1 MAEDDGRPASSRA
14 EDDGRPA
21 SSRAEHDGHS
31 ASSRAEHDGHSASSR
46 AEHDGHSASSRAEH
60 DGHSASSRAEAK
72 WYDADIE
79 RVVVT
84 EDQIR
89 YKIEQLAKQ
98 IAADYHGV
106 GSVLLVGVL
115 KGAFVFMADFAR
127 ALARHARPA
136 EVEFMAV
143 SSYGQ
148 RATSSGVVRI
158 LKDLDRE
165 IAGRHV
171 LVIEDIVDS
180 GVTLSWLVQYL
191 QGRAAA
197 SGEVVA
203 VLRTPGAVKVAV
215 AVGCV
220 GCDIPSEFVVGYGL
234 DFAGRY
240 RELPYIGVLR
250 PAVCSRV

>member
-1 MAEDDGRPASSRA
+1 MAGTDGRS
-14 EDDGRPA
+14 EGN
-21 SSRAEHDGHS
+21 
-31 ASSRAEHDGHSASSR
+31 
-46 AEHDGHSASSRAEH
+46 
-60 DGHSASSRAEAK
+60 

-89 YKIEQLAKQ
+89 DKIEQLAKQ
-98 IAADYHGV
+98 IATDYHGV

-127 ALARHARPA
+127 ALSRHARPA

-158 LKDLDRE
+158 LKDLDRD

-171 LVIEDIVDS
+171 IVVEDIVDS
-180 GVTLSWLVQYL
+180 GLTLSWLLKYL
-191 QGRAAA
+191 ESRSAA
-197 SGEVVA
+197 SVEVVA
-203 VLRTPGAVKVAV
+203 LLRKPDAIKVQV
-215 AVGCV
+215 PVRYVGF
-220 GCDIPSEFVVGYGL
+220 DIPSEFVVGYGL
-234 DFAGRY
+234 DFGEKY
-240 RELPYIGVLR
+240 RELPFVGMLKPEVYARL
-250 PAVCSRV
+250 